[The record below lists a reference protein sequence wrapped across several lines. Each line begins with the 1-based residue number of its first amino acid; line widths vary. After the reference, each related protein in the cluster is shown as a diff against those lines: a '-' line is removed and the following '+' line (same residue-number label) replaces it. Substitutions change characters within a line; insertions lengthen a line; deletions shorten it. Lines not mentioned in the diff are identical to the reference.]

1 MILDK
6 VLEKYVDRF
15 NAEDEEIYRQEI
27 GNDQALDWMRENVPL
42 FECPEPDIEEIYY
55 FRWWTYRKH
64 VKKTPEGFII
74 SEFLPD
80 VPWAGKYNS
89 INCAAGFHIREGRWL
104 RNGLKIIEDYIRFW
118 LRGSGDVRS
127 YSTWI
132 ADAVWDYCSVLVDY
146 GFGIEMMDDL
156 IANFEC
162 STKEHRTDNF
172 LYW

>member
-89 INCAAGFHIREGRWL
+89 INCARC
-104 RNGLKIIEDYIRFW
+104 
-118 LRGSGDVRS
+118 V
-127 YSTWI
+127 
-132 ADAVWDYCSVLVDY
+132 
-146 GFGIEMMDDL
+146 
-156 IANFEC
+156 
-162 STKEHRTDNF
+162 
-172 LYW
+172 